1 LIKTII
7 YLKVMIEYE
16 NLKKANQPYFSEFN
30 RVFNQVLE
38 SGWFILGQNVV
49 DFENEFAQYN
59 GVKYCAGLASGLD
72 ALTLS
77 LKILDL
83 PDRSEII
90 VPSNTYIAT
99 ILSILNNG
107 HIPVLSEPDIRT
119 YNLDPEKIES
129 AITGRT
135 RAIMVVHLYGKP
147 CDMDPIIDICKRHNL
162 FLIEDCAQSH
172 GATYKG
178 KKTGSFGDLAA
189 FSFYPTKNLG
199 CLGDGGAIL
208 TDNPDFVK
216 RAKMLRNYGSEKKYF
231 NEYQG
236 VNSRLDELQAAFLRV
251 KLKHLDETVAHKNK
265 LAEIYLKGIS
275 QKFVVP
281 DINPDFYNSYH
292 IFNIRHERREM
303 LKDFLLTN
311 GVKTEIHYPLAPH
324 KQHALTGMNSMSFP
338 ISEEIHRTTLSLPI
352 SSFHSVDD
360 ILEVTR
366 ILNSFES

>member
-1 LIKTII
+1 
-7 YLKVMIEYE
+7 MIEYE
-16 NLKKANQPYFSEFN
+16 NLKKVNQPYFSEFN

-38 SGWFILGQNVV
+38 SGWFILGQNVTE
-49 DFENEFAQYN
+49 FENEFARYN
-59 GVKYCAGLASGLD
+59 GVKFCAGLASGLD
-72 ALTLS
+72 ALTIS
-77 LKILDL
+77 LKVLDL
-83 PDRSEII
+83 PDGSEVI

-99 ILSILNNG
+99 ILSILHSG
-107 HIPVLSEPDIRT
+107 HKPVFVEPDIRT
-119 YNLDPEKIES
+119 YNIDPDRIES

-147 CDMDPIIDICKRHNL
+147 CDMDPILDICKRHNL

-216 RAKMLRNYGSEKKYF
+216 KVKMLRNYGSEKKYY

-236 VNSRLDELQAAFLRV
+236 VNSRLDELQAAFLRI
-251 KLKHLDETVAHKNK
+251 KLKNLDETVAYKNK
-265 LAEIYLKGIS
+265 LAENYLRGIS
-275 QKFVVP
+275 QKFILP
-281 DINPDFYNSYH
+281 HTDPDFYSSYH
-292 IFNIRHERREM
+292 IFNIRHEKREL
-303 LKDFLLTN
+303 LKEYLLSN

-324 KQHALTGMNSMSFP
+324 KQRALPDMNTMSFP
-338 ISEEIHRTTLSLPI
+338 LSEEIHRTTLSLPI

-360 ILEVTR
+360 ILEVIR
-366 ILNSFES
+366 ILNSFET